1 MKFHRIAAAALSC
14 VIAAGALAYTAIP
27 AAAAGEKLV
36 CVGDSITEG
45 IHFPNLNDWN
55 TATFTNCYPKLVADK
70 LGATLYNAGISGAA
84 TVGADRVG
92 NGDKVDGWINHTRKK
107 DKIQYCDILTIM
119 LGTNDA
125 PTWSARKALYKE
137 CYTDIVNAY
146 RAKNPNLKLYVL
158 TSPYT
163 PNSQY
168 AALERE
174 IVPLQKQLA
183 QELGGTVID
192 VYMYTKAYTQ
202 AHTEADF
209 IDEIDTAKGLR
220 VHPGENG
227 HKVIADIVYAG
238 ITGTPVPDYIAAT
251 TTTTT
256 TTTKRPTTTTT
267 TTKRPTTTTTTTA
280 ASAPGTTVASDK
292 TTATKPTRVPVTR
305 PTLSEEQRQALLDT
319 TGEQKVAAQSGL
331 TLLAESGTFAE
342 GTTVSIT
349 VKPNKTE
356 SAALNRALTTFQ
368 GVGQYIP
375 YILTADSQPAG
386 TVKAVFRIPSEYD
399 PAKTALLYVS
409 PEGKAE
415 LLPTVLDEEAGT
427 VTAALTHFSLYVL
440 VEGDL
445 TVSAATEQPAS
456 AGFPLWGWIALGG
469 GVLAVAAAL
478 TVVLVLRRRKS
489 GNA

>member
-1 MKFHRIAAAALSC
+1 MKLRRIAAVVLSGI
-14 VIAAGALAYTAIP
+14 VAAGALACAAIP

-45 IHFPNLNDWN
+45 IHFPNLDNWN
-55 TATFTNCYPKLVADK
+55 TAAFTNCYPKLVADR
-70 LGATLYNAGISGAA
+70 LEATLYNAGISGAA

-92 NGDKVDGWINHTRKK
+92 NGDTVAGWIDHTRKT

-125 PTWSARKALYKE
+125 PTWSARKALYRE
-137 CYTDIVNAY
+137 CYTDIVKAY
-146 RAKNPNLKLYVL
+146 RALNPNLKLYVL

-192 VYMYTKAYTQ
+192 VYMYTKAYTL

-238 ITGTPVPDYIAAT
+238 ISGTPVPDYIAST

-267 TTKRPTTTTTTTA
+267 TTKRPTTSTTA
-280 ASAPGTTVASDK
+280 ASAPGTTGSDK
-292 TTATKPTRVPVTR
+292 TTATKPSRIPVTR
-305 PTLSEEQRQALLDT
+305 PTLSEEQRQELLDT
-319 TGEQKVAAQSGL
+319 TGEQKVAARSGL
-331 TLLAESGTFAE
+331 TLLAESGTFPE
-342 GTTVSIT
+342 GVEVSIS
-349 VKPNKTE
+349 VKPGKAE
-356 SAALNRALTTFQ
+356 STAVNRALAAYE

-386 TVKAVFRIPSEYD
+386 TVKAVFRIPPEYD

-409 PEGKAE
+409 PEGTAE
-415 LLPTVLDEEAGT
+415 LLPTVLDEAAGT

-445 TVSAATEQPAS
+445 TVSAPTEPSTAG
-456 AGFPLWGWIALGG
+456 GFPLWGWFAVGG
-469 GVLAVAAAL
+469 GVLLIAAAV
-478 TVVLVLRRRKS
+478 VVLVPHRRRTVAK
-489 GNA
+489 

>member
-1 MKFHRIAAAALSC
+1 MKFHRIAAAVLSC

-45 IHFPNLNDWN
+45 IHFPNLGNWD
-55 TATFTNCYPKLVADK
+55 TATFPNCYPKLVADK

-92 NGDKVDGWINHTRKK
+92 NGDKVDGWINHTRKT

-125 PTWSARKALYKE
+125 PTWNARKALYKE

-163 PNSQY
+163 PNTQY
-168 AALERE
+168 TALERE

-183 QELGGTVID
+183 QELGCTVID
-192 VYMYTKAYTQ
+192 VYMYTKAYTL
-202 AHTEADF
+202 AHGEAAF
-209 IDEIDTAKGLR
+209 IDEIDTAKRLR

-267 TTKRPTTTTTTTA
+267 TTKRPTTTTTTA

-292 TTATKPTRVPVTR
+292 TTAAKPTRVPVTR

-399 PAKTALLYVS
+399 PSKTALLYVS

-478 TVVLVLRRRKS
+478 TVVLVLRRKKS

>member
-1 MKFHRIAAAALSC
+1 MNFHRIAAAALSC
-14 VIAAGALAYTAIP
+14 MIAAGGVAYAAIP
-27 AAAAGEKLV
+27 AAAAGVKLV

-45 IHFPNLNDWN
+45 IHFPNKGTWN
-55 TATFTNCYPKLVADK
+55 TAAFTNCYPKLVADK
-70 LGATLYNAGISGAA
+70 LGATFYNAGISGAA
-84 TVGADRVG
+84 TVGKDRVG
-92 NGDKVDGWINHTRKK
+92 NNDTVEGWINHTRKT

-125 PTWSARKALYKE
+125 PTWNARKGLYAE
-137 CYTDIVNAY
+137 CYRDIVNAY
-146 RAKNPNLKLYVL
+146 RAKNPDLKLYVL

-163 PNSQY
+163 PNGSY
-168 AALERE
+168 SALERE

-192 VYMYTKAYTQ
+192 VYTYTKAYTL
-202 AHTEADF
+202 AYGEALF
-209 IDEIDTAKGLR
+209 IDTVDTEIGLQ

-238 ITGTPVPDYIAAT
+238 ISGTPVPDYIT
-251 TTTTT
+251 GSTTTT

-267 TTKRPTTTTTTTA
+267 TTKRPTTTTTTA
-280 ASAPGTTVASDK
+280 ASTPDT
-292 TTATKPTRVPVTR
+292 TTAPDKATTSKPTRVPVTR

-319 TGEQKVAAQSGL
+319 TDEQKVAAQSGL

-342 GTTVSIT
+342 GTTVSIAI
-349 VKPNKTE
+349 KPSKTE
-356 SAALNRALTTFQ
+356 NAAINRALASFA

-375 YILTADSQPAG
+375 YVITAESQPAG
-386 TVKAVFRIPSEYD
+386 TVKAVFRIPPEYD

-409 PEGKAE
+409 PEGEAE

-427 VTAALTHFSLYVL
+427 ITAALTHFSLYVL

-445 TVSAATEQPAS
+445 TVSASSEQPAS

-478 TVVLVLRRRKS
+478 TGALVLRRKKS